1 VLQDGRFSVDG
12 FLCLFDV
19 STVPSRSVERQVP
32 STKTFK
38 LNCAKQHCFSK
49 VEFLAGI
56 LNNLIKTKKPVV
68 LVTTKND
75 EANEVY
81 VKEAERL
88 VQRKEFKGTVMMV
101 ETSAHENINIDQAF
115 ITLAQMID
123 RTKGRPKVISRLK
136 KQCLLKLTRFFSRL
150 CRSERRPVIAKSS
163 WTRHQRRS
171 SGWCGTRCR
180 ISTASGAT
188 RPKSCPAILTLR
200 NTSPFWA

>member
-19 STVPSRSVERQVP
+19 STVPSRSVEKQVP
-32 STKTFK
+32 LIKIFSYIV
-38 LNCAKQHCFSK
+38 LNGIVSK

-123 RTKGRPKVISRLK
+123 RTKGRPKVIS
-136 KQCLLKLTRFFSRL
+136 
-150 CRSERRPVIAKSS
+150 
-163 WTRHQRRS
+163 
-171 SGWCGTRCR
+171 
-180 ISTASGAT
+180 
-188 RPKSCPAILTLR
+188 
-200 NTSPFWA
+200 